1 MSKLIDLT
9 NQTIGYWKVLKRGE
23 NTKQGQ
29 AKWICECQ
37 NCGTIK
43 EVSGGHLRSGRS
55 TNCGCIRKEKL
66 RQSTIK
72 DETGKIYG
80 YLKVERQASK
90 LEYPRVDRTG
100 IYWVCTCLRCG
111 RQNVIIFGDYLRN
124 GDTKSCGCLLSKNES
139 LIADLLTQNSIP
151 FIQQKTFKD
160 LTTTGRSCDSLR
172 FDFNIQNK
180 YLLEYD
186 GIQHF
191 KKKHCF
197 NEESFITTH
206 KNDLLKNQYC
216 FKNDI
221 PIIRIP
227 YDVEWTYK
235 DLFLE
240 TTRFLLTPENED
252 EYYSL
257 RMEEK

>member
-1 MSKLIDLT
+1 MSRLIDLT

-66 RQSTIK
+66 RQSTLK

-100 IYWVCTCLRCG
+100 VYWICTCLR
-111 RQNVIIFGDYLRN
+111 
-124 GDTKSCGCLLSKNES
+124 
-139 LIADLLTQNSIP
+139 
-151 FIQQKTFKD
+151 
-160 LTTTGRSCDSLR
+160 
-172 FDFNIQNK
+172 
-180 YLLEYD
+180 
-186 GIQHF
+186 
-191 KKKHCF
+191 
-197 NEESFITTH
+197 
-206 KNDLLKNQYC
+206 
-216 FKNDI
+216 
-221 PIIRIP
+221 
-227 YDVEWTYK
+227 
-235 DLFLE
+235 
-240 TTRFLLTPENED
+240 
-252 EYYSL
+252 
-257 RMEEK
+257 